1 MSLPTKD
8 KLMSGPALWN
18 LTGETEENPLLHID
32 HIPARVNC
40 RSLVGETSC
49 TTEPDLHDSL

>member
-1 MSLPTKD
+1 
-8 KLMSGPALWN
+8 MSGPALWN
-18 LTGETEENPLLHID
+18 LTGETEENALLHID

-40 RSLVGETSC
+40 RSLVGETRL